1 MFHHFPGAMMKRI
14 SEFLSDD
21 HQRCDDLFIAAE
33 TAASTSDWQKARS
46 LFEGFRDATQSH
58 FAMEEDVLFPAF
70 ETRTGSSQGPT
81 AVMRKEHQQI
91 RGLLCR
97 MAEALEKADKLA
109 YLGYSETLNI
119 MQQQHNLKEES
130 VLYGMAD
137 RILQADAEQVM
148 DAMHHISS
156 VT

>member
-1 MFHHFPGAMMKRI
+1 MIARSTGAMMKPI
-14 SEFLSDD
+14 SEFLTDD

-33 TAASTSDWQKARS
+33 TAVATSSWDEARS
-46 LFEGFRDATQSH
+46 LFDQFRDATQNH

-91 RGLLCR
+91 RGLLSR
-97 MAEALEKADKLA
+97 MAEAMDKSDKPA

-119 MQQQHNLKEES
+119 MMQQHNLKEES
-130 VLYGMAD
+130 VLYPMAD
-137 RILQADAEQVM
+137 RILGAQAEQVL

>member
-1 MFHHFPGAMMKRI
+1 MTTI

-21 HQRCDDLFIAAE
+21 HHRCDDLFIAAE
-33 TAASTSDWQKARS
+33 TAVATSNWNEARS
-46 LFEGFRDATQSH
+46 LFEQFRDATHGH

-70 ETRTGSSQGPT
+70 ETQTGSSLGPT

-91 RGLLCR
+91 RGLLSR
-97 MAEALEKADKLA
+97 MAEAMDKTDKLA

-119 MQQQHNLKEES
+119 MMQQHNLKEES
-130 VLYGMAD
+130 VLYQMAD
-137 RILQADAEQVM
+137 RILRAQAEQVM

>member
-1 MFHHFPGAMMKRI
+1 MNTI
-14 SEFLSDD
+14 SEFLSND

-33 TAASTSDWQKARS
+33 TAVATSNWEEARS
-46 LFEGFRDATQSH
+46 LFGQFCDATQCH

-70 ETRTGSSQGPT
+70 ETQTGSNLGPT

-97 MAEALEKADKLA
+97 MAEALDKADKLA

-119 MQQQHNLKEES
+119 MMQQHNLKEES
-130 VLYGMAD
+130 VLYQMAD
-137 RILQADAEQVM
+137 RVLRGQAEQVM